1 MMGGGTFKG
10 LQAQIMYD
18 KKCLKIWMNVDFNY
32 TSLGLRE
39 NPELNSSHNF
49 WHSDQPR
56 GHHSDQPRGLVVRA
70 SDY

>member
-1 MMGGGTFKG
+1 LLYAFKKRTRSLNSHQADRMMGGGTFKG

-49 WHSDQPR
+49 
-56 GHHSDQPRGLVVRA
+56 
-70 SDY
+70 